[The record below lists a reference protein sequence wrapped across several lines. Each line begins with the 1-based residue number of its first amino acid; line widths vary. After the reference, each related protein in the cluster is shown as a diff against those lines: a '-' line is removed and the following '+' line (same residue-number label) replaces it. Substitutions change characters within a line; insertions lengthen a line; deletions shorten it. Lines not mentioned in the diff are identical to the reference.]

1 MKITTNEL
9 RQIIKEA
16 WRSAG
21 LETIPTAIQTKF
33 PKALK
38 DFEIVLP
45 YEFNRDGT
53 TKGQFTTTN
62 EPLVGAR
69 EIFKQKPG
77 DVLVYTS
84 KKSKYA
90 WNGTRWQEIS
100 LSGESSSAKKKSVDE
115 WSWREFQKEFPDAA
129 ERLEEKLM
137 EDIDSDDDNEYGH
150 DLDVEGT
157 FQAESPSVVA
167 HVYRP
172 DPSAIIKV
180 GGKRKVLTYYDD
192 NYSLAYDGYS
202 QGWQSID

>member
-77 DVLVYTS
+77 L
-84 KKSKYA
+84 
-90 WNGTRWQEIS
+90 
-100 LSGESSSAKKKSVDE
+100 AKE
-115 WSWREFQKEFPDAA
+115 
-129 ERLEEKLM
+129 
-137 EDIDSDDDNEYGH
+137 
-150 DLDVEGT
+150 
-157 FQAESPSVVA
+157 
-167 HVYRP
+167 P
-172 DPSAIIKV
+172 DPESMV
-180 GGKRKVLTYYDD
+180 PTPWHRDLC
-192 NYSLAYDGYS
+192 
-202 QGWQSID
+202 